1 MNQKGFSQT
10 IIIFVVVG
18 LIIIGAVGYFVFDT
32 RAPVVNPTPI
42 TNPLNNNTESET
54 GTVGIL
60 SVVTDC
66 MIPEGCGPKYTLWDS
81 EFKSSIPLLG
91 SIKDKDSGL
100 IIRIIGSKTT
110 LPPSEYGDM
119 NYRGTTEAIK
129 VSSYSVLS
137 KISYHDFLVDKS
149 GEYTLQKYPCLASK
163 EYGRVF
169 TKYNKTF
176 LWELVGSTP
185 VIKVRMT
192 DTLSGVQP
200 EAFYELWYNG
210 NSGDF
215 IKEVDEPQ
223 NKVFCQ

>member
-1 MNQKGFSQT
+1 MEFMDQKGFSQVV
-10 IIIFVVVG
+10 IILVVVG
-18 LIIIGAVGYFVFDT
+18 LVIIGTAGYFVFVKKF
-32 RAPVVNPTPI
+32 PVESPAPTPI
-42 TNPLNNNTESET
+42 EN

-91 SIKDKDSGL
+91 NIKDNDSEL
-100 IIRIIGSKTT
+100 IIRVVGNKTT

-129 VSSYSVLS
+129 VSSYSILS
-137 KISYHDFLVDKS
+137 KIPYHDFLVDKA

-163 EYGRVF
+163 EYERVF
-169 TKYNKTF
+169 MKYNKTF
-176 LWELVGSTP
+176 LWELMGSTP

-192 DTLSGVQP
+192 DTLSGVKP

-215 IKEVDEPQ
+215 IKEVAEPKD
-223 NKVFCQ
+223 KVFCQ